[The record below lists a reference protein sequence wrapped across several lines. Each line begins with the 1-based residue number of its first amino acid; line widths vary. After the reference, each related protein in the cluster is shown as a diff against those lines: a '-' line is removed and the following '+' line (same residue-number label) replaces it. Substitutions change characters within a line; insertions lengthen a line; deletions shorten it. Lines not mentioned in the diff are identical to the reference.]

1 MPSSGLPSISVL
13 SLLLLVGCYA
23 PDGGVAPSTG
33 RGFTY
38 ISTPYMPLT
47 VTIVDTRTEEP
58 FFVMAIPPGQQLT
71 FKFLDGEGD
80 DSTWTPD
87 RMQWELFPEK
97 SGFGQLSNQLTC
109 PPAHVRRIDLTL
121 RPAPEDPPVPD
132 DESLRVDQ
140 FENGTP
146 PEWWTPEGG
155 PVPAGRTRIYD

>member
-1 MPSSGLPSISVL
+1 MPSTALLPISVV
-13 SLLLLVGCYA
+13 SLLVLGGCYA

-132 DESLRVDQ
+132 NETLRVDQ